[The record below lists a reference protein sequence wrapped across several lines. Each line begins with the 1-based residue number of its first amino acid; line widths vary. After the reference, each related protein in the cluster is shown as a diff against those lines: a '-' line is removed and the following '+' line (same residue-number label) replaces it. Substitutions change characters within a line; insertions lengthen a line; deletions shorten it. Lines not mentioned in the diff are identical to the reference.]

1 MTLTST
7 ADQGIDLISDVC
19 EYLNSV
25 ITTTGKQL
33 DKNDATLWGNYLH
46 RWKNA
51 EWQAVFEA
59 FDYICSDQGIFLDEA
74 DQKAIDNARFNLKM
88 YSKHTERAMDIRRG
102 TQLAK
107 KLRAYTQG
115 NTWQALMVIRD
126 VYSRVIGSS
135 IKNLD
140 QEPKTP
146 ANTLF
151 VNQYQQK

>member
-1 MTLTST
+1 MTLTVKE
-7 ADQGIDLISDVC
+7 DQGIDLISDVC

-25 ITTTGKQL
+25 ITSTGKQL

-46 RWKNA
+46 KWKND
-51 EWQAVFEA
+51 EWQCVFDA
-59 FDYICSDQGIFLDEA
+59 FEYILNDQGIFLDPA

-107 KLRAYTQG
+107 KLKAYTQG

-126 VYSRVIGSS
+126 VYTKVIGSR
-135 IKNLD
+135 IKNED
-140 QEPKTP
+140 QTP
-146 ANTLF
+146 QTPRDTLF
-151 VNQYQQK
+151 LNSYMEK